1 MGAFYSQRRD
11 SPNCVGLRSQRFG
24 ITCLAIFHL
33 SGVEDERFGPLGD
46 PNKLVKAVM
55 AQVSD
60 LFVDQLSGEILANS
74 VKDVTP
80 EDNEDVIP
88 GT

>member
-1 MGAFYSQRRD
+1 M
-11 SPNCVGLRSQRFG
+11 
-24 ITCLAIFHL
+24 
-33 SGVEDERFGPLGD
+33 EDERFGPLGD